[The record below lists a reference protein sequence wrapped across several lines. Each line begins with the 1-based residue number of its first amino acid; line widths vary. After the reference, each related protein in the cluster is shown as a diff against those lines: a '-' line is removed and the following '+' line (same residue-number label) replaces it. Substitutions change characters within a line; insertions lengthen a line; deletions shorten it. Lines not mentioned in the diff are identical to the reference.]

1 MTPIS
6 TLIAITLTAL
16 ALTALV
22 WWQRRRER
30 ERATAL
36 AALARGLRNSS
47 SVPTVPRPRH
57 LGPPPAHTLHVS
69 AEVVAVPR
77 RKSSVLRHAPY
88 VPDAPLPPEACELP
102 LFRRGPHRF
111 ARNLLAAA
119 GDDHEM
125 RVFDYGASEE
135 RVDERAAITVALFH
149 SRVLRLPDAPLD
161 SEMPDCRETMS
172 PPLRER
178 IAKDDALVVQGSG
191 TWLAV
196 YHRRGLVP
204 DDQLERF
211 VEDARRVHDMLANG
225 TPTLTG

>member
-22 WWQRRRER
+22 WWQRRR